1 MLTVYNSLLHLV
13 ANLLPFLRRIWPKLQ
28 SDLLAP
34 RESLLE
40 RWEQKANL
48 KNALWFHVS
57 SVGELEQVRPVMDSL
72 KKSGHS
78 IYLTYFSNSVPKLV
92 KDWSFVDRADYLPLD
107 FPSEMEKM
115 VKILRPKL
123 LIFNRYDLWPNLM
136 QQARRQ
142 GIPLLVV
149 NASIPPQGIFG
160 RFSLWIRRPLFF
172 WVDGWTFVDTNAAE
186 QWEPVVYQKVKGLV
200 AGDPRVDRALQRVE
214 AAMQEGKAKKHLAR
228 WRRKD
233 FCVVAGSTWPQ
244 DEKILLEAWGQ
255 LALKKSLVL
264 VPHEPEE
271 DYLKGIEAR
280 LQKSQLSFVR
290 WSELGGDGAPSD
302 ADVLLVD
309 QRGFLAELYSVGT
322 AAYVGGGFGRQIHSV
337 VEPAAHGISV
347 AFGPNY
353 QRSPEAFNLVA
364 AGGAISVCKAAELVE
379 WWTNLEG
386 HRKEKKEEAI
396 RIFLQIHKGAGQRVA
411 EFLEEGLRE
420 DGFRRKETWDRV
432 GLEQRTS

>member
-1 MLTVYNSLLHLV
+1 MLTVYNSLLHLL
-13 ANLLPFLRRIWPKLQ
+13 ANLLPLLRRIWPKLQ
-28 SDLLAP
+28 TDLLAP

-40 RWEQKANL
+40 RWEQKADL

-57 SVGELEQVRPVMDSL
+57 SVGELEQIRPVMDSL

-107 FPSEMEKM
+107 FPSDMEKM
-115 VKILRPKL
+115 VKILQPKI

-142 GIPLLVV
+142 GIPLVVV

-160 RFSLWIRRPLFF
+160 RISLWIRRPLFF

-200 AGDPRVDRALQRVE
+200 AGDPRVDRALQRVD
-214 AAMQEGKAKKHLAR
+214 AAMQEGKAQKRLSHWRKKE
-228 WRRKD
+228 

-244 DEKILLEAWGQ
+244 DESILFDAWGK
-255 LALKKSLVL
+255 LPMKRSLVV
-264 VPHEPEE
+264 VPHEPDP
-271 DYLKGIEAR
+271 DYLRGIESR
-280 LQKSQLSFVR
+280 LRKMQLSFVR
-290 WSELGGDGAPSD
+290 WSELGVDQQDSD
-302 ADVLLVD
+302 ADVLVVD
-309 QRGFLAELYSVGT
+309 QRGFLAEIYSVGN

-337 VEPAAHGISV
+337 VEPAAHGLSV
-347 AFGPNY
+347 AFGPHY
-353 QRSPEAFNLVA
+353 HRSPEAFNLVA
-364 AGGAISVCKAAELVE
+364 AGGAVSIRKPADLVQ
-379 WWTNLEG
+379 WWTSLEG
-386 HRKEKKEEAI
+386 QRKEKNEEAI

-432 GLEQRTS
+432 ELEQRTS